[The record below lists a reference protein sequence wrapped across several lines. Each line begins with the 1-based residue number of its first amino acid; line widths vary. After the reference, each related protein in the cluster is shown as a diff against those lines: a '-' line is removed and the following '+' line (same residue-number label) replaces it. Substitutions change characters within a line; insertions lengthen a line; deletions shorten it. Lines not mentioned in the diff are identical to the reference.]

1 MKIKKSEL
9 RSMIREEI
17 SRSKKISLSEGF
29 ISKVL
34 HKIMLNAV
42 KKEIKKAGI
51 EDFNMKKADEDIAEL
66 FSDFK
71 NHLPKDSPYR
81 DYF

>member
-29 ISKVL
+29 LSKIFV
-34 HKIMLNAV
+34 KIVSNAIE
-42 KKEIKKAGI
+42 KEMKDAGI
-51 EDFNMKKADEDIAEL
+51 EDFDMNKTRRDVSKFIPQYKK
-66 FSDFK
+66 S
-71 NHLPKDSPYR
+71 LPKDSPYR
-81 DYF
+81 KYL

>member
-17 SRSKKISLSEGF
+17 SRSKKISLSEGLLSKILIKI
-29 ISKVL
+29 IS
-34 HKIMLNAV
+34 NAIE
-42 KKEIKKAGI
+42 KEIKNAGI
-51 EDFNMKKADEDIAEL
+51 EDFDMQKTRRDVSKFVPEFKKR
-66 FSDFK
+66 
-71 NHLPKDSPYR
+71 LPKDSPYR